1 MILCFLFKMKIATLA
16 FMKSCST
23 VRLIIRTIYLS
34 ANWAKQCLLT
44 TLKRF
49 INKNLLASI
58 GDGQLDYL
66 YSRDGGAQRVL
77 HARIAY
83 DCGHSTNPRT
93 HLPLGTLRS
102 HWYIYF
108 FLHLYTIRVAFTLL
122 RCWCWFGMRRS
133 WLAQARWQSRRSWH
147 LRSTRATSTSG
158 CRRASR
164 STLSPSCPPS
174 GSSNC
179 ATTPTSS
186 NMPSN
191 GANGPRGPTLYISI
205 CVYEY
210 CTCMYLSM

>member
-122 RCWCWFGMRRS
+122 RCWCWLAWGVHDWHRRAGS
-133 WLAQARWQSRRSWH
+133 RDGRDTYAQRGPRVQVDVAVHRALHSLRRARRLVPATAPQRQLRQICQVMGLMALADQRY
-147 LRSTRATSTSG
+147 TFPYVYTSTVH
-158 CRRASR
+158 A
-164 STLSPSCPPS
+164 
-174 GSSNC
+174 
-179 ATTPTSS
+179 
-186 NMPSN
+186 
-191 GANGPRGPTLYISI
+191 
-205 CVYEY
+205 
-210 CTCMYLSM
+210 CT